1 MKTTQFLSK
10 RQQNFLAVGAIPVL
24 CSCIFFFGFLSEKKK
39 DPLLCALIQRCQ
51 FGLQ

>member
-10 RQQNFLAVGAIPVL
+10 RQQNFLAVGAIPVYYVL
-24 CSCIFFFGFLSEKKK
+24 VFFFGFFSEKK
-39 DPLLCALIQRCQ
+39 DPLLCALIRRCQ